1 MIGRHVRILRGK
13 HHGKIGEVLGYAE
26 NVTGIKNPIYSV
38 WLGGTDSALC
48 CADEME
54 VVLCWPD
61 ACPQQES
68 R

>member
-1 MIGRHVRILRGK
+1 MTGRHVLILRGK

-26 NVTGIKNPIYSV
+26 NVTGVKNPIYSV

-48 CADEME
+48 CAEEME
-54 VVLCWPD
+54 VVPWPD
-61 ACPQQES
+61 SCPPQDS

>member
-1 MIGRHVRILRGK
+1 MVGQRVCILRGK
-13 HHGKIGEVLGYAE
+13 HHGQAGEVIGLAE

-54 VVLCWPD
+54 VVPWPD
-61 ACPQQES
+61 SCPPQES